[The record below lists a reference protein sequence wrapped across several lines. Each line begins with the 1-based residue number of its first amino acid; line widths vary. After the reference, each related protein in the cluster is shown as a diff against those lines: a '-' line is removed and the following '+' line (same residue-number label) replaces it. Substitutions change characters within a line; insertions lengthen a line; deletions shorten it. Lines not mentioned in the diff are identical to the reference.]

1 VNRREFITLL
11 GGAAAWLLGGACL
24 EPRRICKECW
34 LMRVGLQNQ
43 FVFKLFGG
51 GHNIRTTHSIIA
63 TWSPRGLMREESDEG
78 NNA

>member
-1 VNRREFITLL
+1 
-11 GGAAAWLLGGACL
+11 
-24 EPRRICKECW
+24 
-34 LMRVGLQNQ
+34 MRVGLQNQ

-63 TWSPRGLMREESDEG
+63 TWSARGLMREESDEG